1 MMPCAGE
8 RVEVRATERDLGHAM
23 TDAFFACGAA
33 CMRARGS
40 FSVALAGGETPRTF
54 YSLLGRSQPPPEFR
68 WERVQLFFGDERAVA
83 PDDALANYRMVRE
96 ALFEPLA
103 LNAGN
108 IHRMEGE
115 GTDLDEAARRY
126 EEELADTLGAELGGA
141 PPRLDLVLL
150 GMGGDGHTAS
160 LFAGS
165 DALDEARR
173 WVVATRVGTLE
184 SWRLTLTLPVIN
196 AARSVWIMVTG
207 GAKATMLARARAAR
221 ARGGDAELPI
231 SRVRSVEGELVWWT
245 DEAASAVAGPRSPTD
260 SATHAF
266 SLEQWERDRQDNGRT
281 GTGRPD

>member
-1 MMPCAGE
+1 MNPHAGE
-8 RVEVRATERDLGHAM
+8 RAEVRATASDLGLAM
-23 TDAFFACGAA
+23 TEAFFAYGAA

-40 FSVALAGGETPRTF
+40 FSVALAGGDTPRAF
-54 YSLLGRSQPPPEFR
+54 YRPLGRSQPPPEFR

-83 PDDALANYRMVRE
+83 PDDASANYRMVRE
-96 ALFEPLA
+96 ALVEPLA

-108 IHRMEGE
+108 AHRMEAE
-115 GTDLDEAARRY
+115 GADLDEVARRY
-126 EEELADTLGAELGGA
+126 EAELARTLGAALGGA

-173 WVVATRVGTLE
+173 WVVATRVGTPE

-207 GAKATMLARARAAR
+207 GAKATMLARARAAL
-221 ARGGDAELPI
+221 ARGGDAALPV
-231 SRVRSVEGELVWWT
+231 SRVRPAEGELVWWN
-245 DEAASAVAGPRSPTD
+245 DEAASAAAGPGHQQRQPRTP
-260 SATHAF
+260 SA
-266 SLEQWERDRQDNGRT
+266 
-281 GTGRPD
+281 